1 MAATAAVTFPT
12 RHQGCAS
19 SLHPSALHLRQLYS
33 ACSLCALTAAH
44 PLLPASVDALIT
56 SSRPTLRCCP
66 LAGLPPQD
74 EVSLASRLQTLR
86 ERGSDQP
93 IGTRASVYE
102 EQWTQEHIVTDRP
115 NVVTKQQCE
124 CATQA
129 EHQTRWTEANQD
141 NEANGDLWAQSHY
154 MHCIL
159 TGLREAACHFPD
171 VPTVTKPELCA
182 GVAKASCEDYSASIS
197 ATALTAAP
205 AAQVDDIGE
214 TIDLEGLSCDSE
226 WTDCRGCS
234 STGAYCG
241 TPSGAQGE
249 EGGQTAIVVCG
260 EAKCTSR

>member
-1 MAATAAVTFPT
+1 VQSQVIDSVEH
-12 RHQGCAS
+12 HQEILNSLENGCD
-19 SLHPSALHLRQLYS
+19 
-33 ACSLCALTAAH
+33 CG
-44 PLLPASVDALIT
+44 
-56 SSRPTLRCCP
+56 
-66 LAGLPPQD
+66 GLPRQD

-249 EGGQTAIVVCG
+249 EGGQTAVVVCG
-260 EAKCTSR
+260 EAQCTSR

>member
-1 MAATAAVTFPT
+1 MGTAYTNMVLRITALFLIFAAFSTAIPKPSISVPETHFEDAPLSKRMYPAAEKVISDL
-12 RHQGCAS
+12 RHTG
-19 SLHPSALHLRQLYS
+19 HDNT
-33 ACSLCALTAAH
+33 ACSEVANITRQDVID
-44 PLLPASVDALIT
+44 SVEHHQEILNSLENGCD
-56 SSRPTLRCCP
+56 CG
-66 LAGLPPQD
+66 GLPRQD

-86 ERGSDQP
+86 ERGS
-93 IGTRASVYE
+93 
-102 EQWTQEHIVTDRP
+102 
-115 NVVTKQQCE
+115 
-124 CATQA
+124 
-129 EHQTRWTEANQD
+129 EANQD

-249 EGGQTAIVVCG
+249 EGGQTAVVVCG
-260 EAKCTSR
+260 EAQCTSR